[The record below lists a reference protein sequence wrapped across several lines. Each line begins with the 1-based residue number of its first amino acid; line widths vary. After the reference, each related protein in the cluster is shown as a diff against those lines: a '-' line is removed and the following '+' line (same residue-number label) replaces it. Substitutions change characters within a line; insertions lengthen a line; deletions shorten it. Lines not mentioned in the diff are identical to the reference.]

1 MTIFDIA
8 VLIIVAV
15 SVLLSI
21 VRGIVREALS
31 LAGWVISYM
40 TAKIFDKD
48 FATVLP
54 SSITDESLR
63 IIISFIAVFLATLIL
78 MSMVTMLISAL
89 IRTVGLGSADRF
101 FGAIFGFARG
111 LLLVLLLVLSA
122 GLTALPQ
129 EPFWQKSLLSKPLET
144 GVIIILPWLPHGIV
158 ERINYSN
165 EYIDNK

>member
-78 MSMVTMLISAL
+78 MSMVTMLVSAL
-89 IRTVGLGSADRF
+89 IRTVGLGTADRF
-101 FGAIFGFARG
+101 FGALFGLARG
-111 LLLVLLLVLSA
+111 LLVVLLLVLSA

-129 EPFWQKSLLSKPLET
+129 EQFWQKALFSKPLET
-144 GVIIILPWLPHGIV
+144 GVIMILPWLPHGIV
-158 ERINYSN
+158 DRINYDS
-165 EYIDNK
+165 